1 MTEWEEEIQNSEEE
15 RLKRSCE
22 SLTYINL
29 HNAYHIGQI
38 VHIRKDGQFWDKG
51 GQGVDYTI

>member
-1 MTEWEEEIQNSEEE
+1 MTEWEEEIENSEEE
-15 RLKRSCE
+15 RLIRSCE

-51 GQGVDYTI
+51 QGVDYTI